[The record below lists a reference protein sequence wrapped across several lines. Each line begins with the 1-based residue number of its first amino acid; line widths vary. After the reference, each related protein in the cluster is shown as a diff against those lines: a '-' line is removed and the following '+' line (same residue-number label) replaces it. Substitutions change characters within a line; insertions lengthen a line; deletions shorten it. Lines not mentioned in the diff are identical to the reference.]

1 MTLLQRIAEIAD
13 NNLIATLISG
23 KVKVLIYGD
32 WYTITKDLKLIGTD
46 GLDRQFSDLEVITS
60 VELIRQ
66 PDNLKV
72 PDTRISTV
80 PNDKDVIW
88 EG

>member
-72 PDTRISTV
+72 PDTRTNLDSS
-80 PNDKDVIW
+80 K
-88 EG
+88 